1 MTTTANTP
9 RVLPDDHV
17 EDPLALV
24 RTTTTANTTPHL
36 LPTGS
41 TRLEQAVDSALP
53 RFDGLVQ
60 ALRPISSQHPEPF
73 KPWLAAEW
81 QLAQFASQFSSLDEL
96 IDNGLPWLL
105 ERGSAASVLR
115 VLQWLGYADGVKI
128 EEEGPYLHIDLGR
141 VASAQE
147 LEPVARLVRAS
158 IPLHVDFYRVYH
170 GWDLRALRLDGGQR
184 LDKALLDT
192 DSGGWVDTTTGPL
205 KASFASWYRVTLPP
219 REQGHDL
226 QPLASAAHHRT
237 TVLEPRSAGEA
248 YWDDNTWGDTF
259 WSPIADGMA
268 AEHRTSVLTA
278 RATAPVQSAGM
289 VTTGTVLA
297 TYSAPNLSPALHS
310 EARTALL
317 PARTKEP
324 RGWDTGTW
332 TAEPWTDS
340 ITGRATQL
348 LA

>member
-1 MTTTANTP
+1 MNTLAP
-9 RVLPDDHV
+9 ALTP
-17 EDPLALV
+17 PLRHPV
-24 RTTTTANTTPHL
+24 M

-41 TRLEQAVDSALP
+41 SLLELRTDDTLVHWDAIAAPVATEGDPDS
-53 RFDGLVQ
+53 
-60 ALRPISSQHPEPF
+60 F
-73 KPWLAAEW
+73 KPWLVS
-81 QLAQFASQFSSLDEL
+81 QLGLQLLPAYFDD
-96 IDNGLPWLL
+96 IDTLLTEGRAWLL
-105 ERGSAASVLR
+105 ERGSPAAVRR
-115 VLQWLGYADGVKI
+115 VLGWLGYVQGVRL

-147 LEPVARLVRAS
+147 LQRVALLVRDS
-158 IPLHVDFYRVYH
+158 IPLHVEFYRVYH

-192 DSGGWVDTTTGPL
+192 DSGGWVDTSTGPL

-226 QPLASAAHHRT
+226 QPVVSAAHHRT
-237 TVLEPRSAGEA
+237 TVLDPRSAGEA
-248 YWDDNTWGDTF
+248 YWDNATWGDTF

-268 AEHRTSVLTA
+268 AHHRTKVLSLSA
-278 RATAPVQSAGM
+278 AGPVQSAGLE
-289 VTTGTVLA
+289 TTTTVLA
-297 TYSAPNLSPALHS
+297 AYRAPTLDPALRS

-317 PARTKEP
+317 GSRTKEP

-340 ITGRATQL
+340 ITGRASEL
-348 LA
+348 RA

>member
-1 MTTTANTP
+1 MTTTIGTTTANT
-9 RVLPDDHV
+9 
-17 EDPLALV
+17 A
-24 RTTTTANTTPHL
+24 PHL

-41 TRLEQAVDSALP
+41 TRIEQAVDSALP
-53 RFDGLVQ
+53 RFEGLVQ
-60 ALRPISSQHPEPF
+60 ALHPLSSQHPEPF

-81 QLAQFASQFSSLDEL
+81 QLAQFASQFATLDAL
-96 IDNGLPWLL
+96 IDNGLPWLI

-192 DSGGWVDTTTGPL
+192 DSGGWVDTSTGPL

-219 REQGHDL
+219 REQGHNL
-226 QPLASAAHHRT
+226 QPVVSAAHHRT
-237 TVLEPRSAGEA
+237 TVLDPRSAGEA
-248 YWDDNTWGDTF
+248 YWDNTTWGDTF

-268 AEHRTSVLTA
+268 AHHRAAVLGL
-278 RATAPVQSAGM
+278 RAAGPVQSAGLE
-289 VTTGTVLA
+289 TTTTVLA
-297 TYSAPNLSPALHS
+297 AYRAPALGPALRS
-310 EARTALL
+310 EARTAMLGS
-317 PARTKEP
+317 RTKAP
-324 RGWDTGTW
+324 KGWDTGIW

-340 ITGRATQL
+340 ITGRASEL
-348 LA
+348 RA